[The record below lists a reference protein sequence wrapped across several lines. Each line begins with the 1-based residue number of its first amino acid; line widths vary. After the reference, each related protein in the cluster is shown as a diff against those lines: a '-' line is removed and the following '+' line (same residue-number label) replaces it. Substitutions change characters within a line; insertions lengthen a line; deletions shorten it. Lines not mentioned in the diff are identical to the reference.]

1 MRRFSSKPN
10 RQRLRPAAS
19 RAVLTTPDAG
29 VPAPRT
35 AGERALLA
43 GVRGCLALVLA
54 IPLVVLVEAAH
65 GYVVGKALVAYTAIE
80 VALVLWTLL
89 VLANPAFLPPRSKL
103 LAVLALALAW
113 GIVAASFGVSW
124 QRSMW
129 STYSRVGGLAGA
141 AHWLAFALLV
151 AAVFRPPELM
161 RRLVSVNLGVSIL
174 VAALAMLTAYE
185 LPLPVYGPLPE
196 RDFPRIGGTVGNAIP
211 LGVYGVLNVV
221 LAVTLLA
228 TDLAGRRRGPADPTT
243 PAGAAKRR
251 GLRLFWAAA
260 AVANCVALAMAGSLT
275 AVMAALGGS
284 AACAAAVAIGGRSR
298 WRAAAIGVLALVSA
312 TAIAFAAV
320 FVFVEPAAEGTYQH
334 PLVKRVAEV
343 GVGTYGSLDRL
354 YAWQAGWSGFLAR
367 PTVGWGPENFLAVF
381 GRYGNE
387 AAAVA
392 QPHADAHNAWVEK
405 IATEGL
411 PGLACLVAL
420 WMVAGLTLLRAARDG
435 PPGERGFVLGI
446 GTALACVLAT
456 SLTANWNIT
465 TNMVFLL
472 LLAATAQIDAG
483 AAAPGRLG
491 GLLARHRLLRL
502 GLAIG
507 AAALAIAGFAAN
519 HSLYRGAIAFG
530 TASAIA
536 ADPYALPPPAERA
549 LRTLHALEHYER
561 AIAACDRFANRP
573 RRFMFDDLE
582 VNWLTLR
589 VRHNAEAKRW
599 LEYADVQAVKGLAAE
614 PANWLI
620 HQSLARL
627 YLRVATTDPE
637 YQALAKRYVQSST
650 DLAPNMAI
658 YGAPLK

>member
-1 MRRFSSKPN
+1 MRRVESKPN
-10 RQRLRPAAS
+10 RQRRRPAENH
-19 RAVLTTPDAG
+19 AVLTTPGTGA
-29 VPAPRT
+29 PMPRT

-103 LAVLALALAW
+103 LAILALALAW
-113 GIVAASFGVSW
+113 GVVAASFGVSW

-151 AAVFRPPELM
+151 AAVFQP
-161 RRLVSVNLGVSIL
+161 RRLLRQLITLNLGVSIP
-174 VAALAMLTAYE
+174 VAALAMLSAYE

-211 LGVYGVLNVV
+211 LGLYCVLNVV

-228 TDLAGRRRGPADPTT
+228 TDLAGGRRDTTDPAVRG
-243 PAGAAKRR
+243 GAAKRT
-251 GLRLFWAAA
+251 GLRLLWVAAA
-260 AVANCVALAMAGSLT
+260 SVNSLAFATAGSLT
-275 AVMAALGGS
+275 AAMAALGGGV
-284 AACAAAVAIGGRSR
+284 ACAAAVAVGGAGR
-298 WRAAAIGVLALVSA
+298 WRGAAIGALAIMA
-312 TAIAFAAV
+312 TAIVSLAAS
-320 FVFVEPAAEGTYQH
+320 FLLAEPVAEGTYQN
-334 PLVKRVAEV
+334 PLVKRIVEMRA
-343 GVGTYGSLDRL
+343 GTEGALDRL
-354 YAWQAGWSGFLAR
+354 HAWQAAWAGFVER
-367 PTVGWGPENFLAVF
+367 PMLGWGPENFLIVF

-387 AAAVA
+387 VAALA

-420 WMVAGLTLLRAARDG
+420 WAVAGLALLRAARDA
-435 PPGERGFVLGI
+435 PPGERGLLLGI
-446 GTALACVLAT
+446 GTALACVLAA

-472 LLAATAQIDAG
+472 LLAAAAQIEAG
-483 AAAPGRLG
+483 AAVPGRLG
-491 GLLARHRLLRL
+491 ALLARHRLLRL

-507 AAALAIAGFAAN
+507 SAALAVAGFAAN
-519 HSLYRGAIAFG
+519 HGLYRGAIAFG
-530 TASAIA
+530 AASAIA

-549 LRTLHALEHYER
+549 LRTLHALERYES
-561 AIAACDRFANRP
+561 AIAACDRLANRP

-589 VRHNAEAKRW
+589 VRHSAEAKRW
-599 LEYADVQAVKGLAAE
+599 LEYADAQAVKALAAE
-614 PANWLI
+614 PQNWLV

-637 YQALAKRYVQSST
+637 YQALATQYVQSSAE
-650 DLAPNMAI
+650 LAPNMAV
-658 YGAPLK
+658 YSAPLK